1 MEEKKF
7 DFNSILG
14 FVLLFALAA
23 FYIYNNMPS
32 KEKLA
37 QQKKE
42 EIRIQD
48 SIKKA
53 TTLQQIKKEN
63 TPTIVNTPIVLSDS
77 LKQINALAKK
87 GTFEYASTLNSA
99 KSNETALKNEVLD
112 IKISNKGG
120 QISSLEL
127 LKYKTYDAKDL
138 FLIREQNALLNLT
151 FETKDGRTI
160 YTKDHYFEP
169 TLSKNGDHQVLS
181 MKLKISETQY
191 LEYIYT
197 LKPNEYMLDF
207 NINSV
212 GLASILNTSKKIDLE
227 WNLKA
232 FRTEKSLKY
241 ENQYTDFRYLYDG
254 DEWDYHMTDT
264 EELVDNVNWIS
275 YKKQFF
281 STILLADKSFDK
293 AKMSQKNLVEDEEI
307 DTVFTKQLNS
317 NITLSYKN
325 NELAES
331 MQLYYG
337 PNDVIEFNKYE
348 EKTLGYNLAIGTSI
362 FRFINR
368 TLIMPLFNF
377 IHNNV
382 VSSLGLAIILLTL
395 FVKLVMSPL
404 LYKSFLSSAK
414 MKVLKP
420 EMQEINDRLKGKENA
435 MKRQQETMA
444 LQRKAGVNP
453 MAGCI
458 PALLQMP
465 IFFALF
471 RFFPTNID
479 LRQKSFLWVS
489 DLSSYDE
496 IARLPF
502 NIPFYGS
509 HVALFPILASISM
522 YFYMKLS
529 QGQQAAMQ
537 QPAQEGMPDMQKMM
551 KMMMYFSPF
560 MMLFFFNSYGSGLS
574 IYYFISQLISIII
587 MLVIK
592 YYIIDENKIL
602 AQIQV
607 NKQKA
612 PKKKSKFRQRLDDA
626 MKQAQA
632 QQELKKK
639 K

>member
-37 QQKKE
+37 QQKQE

-63 TPTIVNTPIVLSDS
+63 TPTVVNTPIVLSDS

-112 IKISNKGG
+112 IKVSNKGG

-127 LKYKTYDAKDL
+127 LKFKTYDAKDL

-169 TLSKNGDHQVLS
+169 TLSKNGEHQVLS

-325 NELAES
+325 NELAEN

-592 YYIIDENKIL
+592 YYIIDEKKIL

-626 MKQAQA
+626 MKQAQV

>member
-37 QQKKE
+37 QQKQE
-42 EIRIQD
+42 EVRIQD

-63 TPTIVNTPIVLSDS
+63 TPTVVNTPIVLSDS

-99 KSNETALKNEVLD
+99 KSNETVLKNEVLD
-112 IKISNKGG
+112 IKVSNKGG

-127 LKYKTYDAKDL
+127 LKFKTYDAKDL

-169 TLSKNGDHQVLS
+169 TLSKNGEHQVLS

-592 YYIIDENKIL
+592 YYIIDEKKIL

-626 MKQAQA
+626 MKQAQV